1 VELYDLSGNLVK
13 ALRRDPDWFPPM
25 RALPKYGPRNPPS
38 PQTASVE
45 QTGDGLVWVA
55 VNVADREW
63 WRGLGPL
70 REGESGSWY
79 DVDRIQR
86 FYDTVI
92 EVLDPRSDRLVAVTR
107 VDAALTALIGG
118 A

>member
-1 VELYDLSGNLVK
+1 
-13 ALRRDPDWFPPM
+13 
-25 RALPKYGPRNPPS
+25 
-38 PQTASVE
+38 VE

-55 VNVADREW
+55 VSVADREW

-70 REGESGSWY
+70 REGEGGSWY

-92 EVLDPRSDRLVAVTR
+92 EVLDPRPDRLVAVTR

-118 A
+118 AYAVALEQNEAGEYALQVSGRTLRR